1 MQNFRNE
8 NWCMPFDS
16 PNYPTLP
23 AYYRDTLFQMV
34 YYTTD
39 KDNVAKVLP
48 EPLEP
53 ADDGLCC
60 AFAIQVPFCTH
71 WGPFNEVGV
80 CVKAVFR
87 GEEVFFLPCLFLNSS
102 DAIAPGRE
110 IWGCPKKIADI
121 TVTQH
126 GSELTS
132 TAVRAGVEFM
142 QLNTRCMAPAT
153 EDEVPPLF
161 PMYLLKVIPKSGA
174 NEPAIKQ
181 LCENGVPYDVK
192 IHKFFKGPGVVS
204 YRPTVCGD
212 FWRLQPKEFLGAFY
226 QVLDYTHG
234 HGKVVY
240 DYLAEG

>member
-1 MQNFRNE
+1 
-8 NWCMPFDS
+8 
-16 PNYPTLP
+16 
-23 AYYRDTLFQMV
+23 
-34 YYTTD
+34 
-39 KDNVAKVLP
+39 
-48 EPLEP
+48 
-53 ADDGLCC
+53 
-60 AFAIQVPFCTH
+60 
-71 WGPFNEVGV
+71 
-80 CVKAVFR
+80 
-87 GEEVFFLPCLFLNSS
+87 
-102 DAIAPGRE
+102 
-110 IWGCPKKIADI
+110 
-121 TVTQH
+121 
-126 GSELTS
+126 
-132 TAVRAGVEFM
+132 
-142 QLNTRCMAPAT
+142 MAPAT
-153 EDEVPPLF
+153 EDEVPSLF